1 MSACAD
7 IIASICS
14 AECSDA
20 EAAEQFREL
29 HAREPASDFQL
40 LAHVRSQCPE
50 WTRRALT
57 VLSKVSVNQRIA
69 PVLLPLL
76 SSTDDHVR
84 TQAALLLARAR
95 PNAAWVST
103 MLEDE
108 DPRVRANVVE
118 GIRGFCRDVGLIEIA
133 LQDKTPRVR
142 ANALL
147 LLYDLRPQEALQRLE
162 TMLASDE
169 WRDRSSAC
177 WACGATEDAAAIPLV
192 QRMRN
197 DEHSNV
203 RWNALRALASLH
215 RAMQSRYAFI

>member
-1 MSACAD
+1 MFEA
-7 IIASICS
+7 ICS
-14 AECSDA
+14 AQCSDA
-20 EAAEQFREL
+20 EAAELFREI
-29 HAREPASDFQL
+29 HAREPAVDFGL
-40 LAHVRSQCPE
+40 LAHVRAECPE

-57 VLSKVSVNQRIA
+57 VLSKVSVNQRVA

-76 SSTDDHVR
+76 SSADNHVR
-84 TQAALLLARAR
+84 AQAALLLARAR

-103 MLEDE
+103 MLEHE

-118 GIRGFCRDVGLIEIA
+118 GIRGYCRDVGLIEVA
-133 LQDKTPRVR
+133 LQDSTPRVR

-162 TMLASDE
+162 AMLGSDE

-177 WACGATEDAAAIPLV
+177 WACGATQDAAAVPLV
-192 QRMRN
+192 QPMRN
-197 DEHSNV
+197 DEHTNV

-215 RAMQSRYAFI
+215 RAMQSKYAFI